1 MDYGNGNA
9 VNITYAS
16 DGKITMELGK
26 MDSSDRIPDTS
37 EKAVLVGTMT
47 EFCSR
52 FREIE
57 GRLAE
62 KGILAEKRLSLMPPD
77 EAFAQIINTE
87 DYILYQNKREN
98 EEKRRKERNVKSRY
112 ID

>member
-1 MDYGNGNA
+1 MF
-9 VNITYAS
+9 
-16 DGKITMELGK
+16 
-26 MDSSDRIPDTS
+26 SSALTLSI
-37 EKAVLVGTMT
+37 KNLH
-47 EFCSR
+47 
-52 FREIE
+52 
-57 GRLAE
+57 
-62 KGILAEKRLSLMPPD
+62 KRLSLMPPD